1 VASQTFT
8 AVTEELTPS
17 MWALTRLM
25 FSRHLSIRVPLIA
38 AVLVGICERHAF
50 AEQSVRE
57 VLSFLVTNRSIA
69 TGDFVRDEQAAAA
82 TSDTIARFLSVEL
95 ATLPIA
101 SSAGGFIY
109 RFDPALGTVARLSDS
124 FGPFFTERSMTTA
137 KSLASFSVNY
147 RTATFDSIDGREL
160 RDGTLK
166 STASILRGDEA
177 PFDVETVSL
186 RLHLDSVTLAGSYGV
201 TDHLEVSAALPILRL
216 TLRGDRIDTY
226 RGQQFPQAT
235 GTASASG
242 VGDAVLRAK
251 YNLLQHAGSGIAVAA
266 EARLP
271 TGDEEQLLGA
281 GSASVKP
288 RFLASL
294 EGERIAVDGDVGYA
308 FGGLARTLDY
318 AGALS
323 VVATPRLTLIGELSG
338 RRLEGFGRL
347 VETTEPHPQLLDVDT
362 VRLTGVADTTSR
374 LVAVVGFKWNVAGT
388 WLLSANVARP
398 LTKVGLNADWVPA
411 VTLDYS
417 FGQ

>member
-1 VASQTFT
+1 MAVAL
-8 AVTEELTPS
+8 A
-17 MWALTRLM
+17 
-25 FSRHLSIRVPLIA
+25 
-38 AVLVGICERHAF
+38 GIYERPAS

-69 TGDFVRDEQAAAA
+69 TDDFVRDEQAAAA
-82 TSDTIARFLSVEL
+82 TSDTIARLLSIEL

-137 KSLASFSVNY
+137 KSFASFSINY
-147 RTATFDSIDGREL
+147 RTATFDSIDGRSL
-160 RDGTLK
+160 RDGTLV
-166 STASILRGDEA
+166 STASMLRGDAE

-186 RLHLDSVTLAGSYGV
+186 RIRLDSITLASSYGV
-201 TDHLEVSAALPILRL
+201 TDRFEISGALPIVKLA
-216 TLRGDRIDTY
+216 LRGERIDTY

-242 VGDAVLRAK
+242 IGDAVLRAK
-251 YNLLQHAGSGIAVAA
+251 FNVLQQAGSGIAVAA
-266 EARLP
+266 EGRLP

-288 RFLASL
+288 RLLASL
-294 EGERIAVDGDVGYA
+294 EGGRMTVDGDVGYS

-318 AGALS
+318 SGALS
-323 VVATPRLTLIGELSG
+323 VVATPRVTLIGEVYG
-338 RRLEGFGRL
+338 RRLEGLGRL
-347 VETTEPHPQLLDVDT
+347 IETSEPHPRLLEVDT
-362 VRLTGVADTTSR
+362 IRLTGVEETTNR
-374 LVAVVGFKWNVAGT
+374 LVAVVGFKWNVAGS
-388 WLLSANVARP
+388 WLVSANVARP
-398 LTKVGLNADWVPA
+398 LTTNVGLNADWVPA

>member
-1 VASQTFT
+1 MRRNSYVRAT
-8 AVTEELTPS
+8 V
-17 MWALTRLM
+17 
-25 FSRHLSIRVPLIA
+25 IA
-38 AVLVGICERHAF
+38 AALAGICQRAVF

-82 TSDTIARFLSVEL
+82 TSDTIARFLSIEL

-109 RFDPALGTVARLSDS
+109 RFDPALGTVVRLSDS

-137 KSLASFSVNY
+137 KSLASFSINY
-147 RTATFDSIDGREL
+147 RTATFDSIDGRKL
-160 RDGTLK
+160 RDGTLR
-166 STASILRGDEA
+166 STASILRGDTE

-186 RLHLDSVTLAGSYGV
+186 RIRLDSITMASSYGV
-201 TDHLEVSAALPILRL
+201 TDRLEVSAALPIVRL
-216 TLRGDRIDTY
+216 TLQGDRIDTY
-226 RGQQFPQAT
+226 RGQRFPQAT
-235 GTASASG
+235 GTATASG

-251 YNLLQHAGSGIAVAA
+251 FNVLQRGGSGIALAT

-281 GSASVKP
+281 GRASVKP
-288 RFLASL
+288 RLLASL
-294 EGERIAVDGDVGYA
+294 ESARIAVDGDVGYS
-308 FGGLARTLDY
+308 FRGLARALDY
-318 AGALS
+318 SGALS
-323 VVATPRLTLIGELSG
+323 VVATPRVTLIGELSG

-347 VETTEPHPQLLDVDT
+347 IETTEPHPRLLDVDT
-362 VRLTGVADTTSR
+362 IRLTGVADTTNR
-374 LVAVVGFKWNVAGT
+374 LVAVVGFKWNVAGN
-388 WLLSANVARP
+388 WLASANVARP
-398 LTKVGLNADWVPA
+398 LTKVGLNAHWVPA

>member
-1 VASQTFT
+1 MA
-8 AVTEELTPS
+8 
-17 MWALTRLM
+17 
-25 FSRHLSIRVPLIA
+25 A
-38 AVLVGICERHAF
+38 AVAGICERPAF

-82 TSDTIARFLSVEL
+82 TSDTIARLLSIEL

-109 RFDPALGTVARLSDS
+109 RFDSTLGTVVRLTDS

-137 KSLASFSVNY
+137 KSLSSFSINY
-147 RTATFDSIDGREL
+147 RTATFDSIDGRKL
-160 RDGTLK
+160 RDGTLR
-166 STASILRGDEA
+166 STASILRGDAE

-186 RLHLDSVTLAGSYGV
+186 RIRLDSMTIASSFGV
-201 TDHLEVSAALPILRL
+201 TDRLEVSAALPIVRL
-216 TLRGDRIDTY
+216 TLQGERIDTY
-226 RGQQFPQAT
+226 RGERFPQAT

-251 YNLLQHAGSGIAVAA
+251 VNLVQRAGSGIAVGA

-281 GSASVKP
+281 GRASVKP
-288 RFLASL
+288 RLLASL
-294 EGERIAVDGDVGYA
+294 EGARIALDGDVGYS
-308 FGGLARTLDY
+308 FRGLARTLDY
-318 AGALS
+318 SGGLS
-323 VVATPRLTLIGELSG
+323 VVATPRLTLIGEVYG

-347 VETTEPHPQLLDVDT
+347 IETTEPHPRLLDVDT
-362 VRLTGVADTTSR
+362 IRLTGVAETTNR
-374 LVAVVGFKWNVAGT
+374 LVAVAGFKWNVASS
-388 WLLSANVARP
+388 WLVSVNVARP
-398 LTKVGLNADWVPA
+398 LTRVGLNAHWVPA

>member
-1 VASQTFT
+1 
-8 AVTEELTPS
+8 
-17 MWALTRLM
+17 M
-25 FSRHLSIRVPLIA
+25 FSCHSYLRATVTA
-38 AVLVGICERHAF
+38 AALAGIGAQPAF

-69 TGDFVRDEQAAAA
+69 TDDFVRDEQAAAA
-82 TSDTIARFLSVEL
+82 TSDTIARLLSIEL

-109 RFDPALGTVARLSDS
+109 RFDPALGTAARLSDS

-137 KSLASFSVNY
+137 KSFASFSINY
-147 RTATFDSIDGREL
+147 RTATFDSIDGRSL
-160 RDGTLK
+160 RDGTLV
-166 STASILRGDEA
+166 STASILRGDAE

-186 RLHLDSVTLAGSYGV
+186 RIRLDSVTLAGSYGV
-201 TDHLEVSAALPILRL
+201 TDRLEVSGALPIVNL

-242 VGDAVLRAK
+242 IGDAVVRAK
-251 YNLLQHAGSGIAVAA
+251 VNLRQRAGSGIALAA

-281 GSASVKP
+281 GSASIKP
-288 RFLASL
+288 RLLASL
-294 EGERIAVDGDVGYA
+294 EGGRVTVDSDVGYS

-318 AGALS
+318 SGSLS
-323 VVATPRLTLIGELSG
+323 VVATPRVTLIGEVYG
-338 RRLEGFGRL
+338 RRLEGFGQL
-347 VETTEPHPQLLDVDT
+347 IETTEPHPRLIDVDT
-362 VRLTGVADTTSR
+362 IRLTGVAETTNR
-374 LVAVVGFKWNVAGT
+374 LVAVVGFKWNVAGS
-388 WLLSANVARP
+388 WLVSANVARP
-398 LTKVGLNADWVPA
+398 LTTEVGLNAHLVPA